1 MTIGQMARRSG
12 LTPRA
17 IRYYEQVGL
26 VPGPS
31 RTDRNYRIYDKEAIE
46 RLCFIARCRSLGFS
60 LSEIR
65 ALCAITEAQTWT
77 CAQVENVVR
86 QHLDLTEEKIGELL
100 EIRGVLAEKLALC
113 SGERTP
119 TCKLLELIQ

>member
-1 MTIGQMARRSG
+1 MFDA
-12 LTPRA
+12 L
-17 IRYYEQVGL
+17 
-26 VPGPS
+26 
-31 RTDRNYRIYDKEAIE
+31 E
-46 RLCFIARCRSLGFS
+46 RLRFIARCRSLGFS

-65 ALCAITEAQTWT
+65 ALCGITEAQTWT

-86 QHLDLTEEKIGELL
+86 QHLDLTEEKIRELL

-119 TCKLLELIQ
+119 TCKHLELIQQGNGRHGA